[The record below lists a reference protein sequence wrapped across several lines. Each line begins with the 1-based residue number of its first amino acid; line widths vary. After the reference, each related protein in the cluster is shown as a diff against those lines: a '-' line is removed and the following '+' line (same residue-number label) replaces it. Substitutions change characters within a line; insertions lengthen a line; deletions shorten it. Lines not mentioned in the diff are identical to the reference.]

1 MSEVS
6 PKSASGR
13 TAETKKRNLIIVVA
27 AVPLAALF
35 AILGWALSSTGGTPG
50 GLGVNTSFGE
60 VSIAQDQAQD
70 FVMESLAGETVS
82 LAALRGKVVLLD
94 FWASWCRPCRIEAPA
109 LAQVYREY
117 QGRGVEFVGMAIW
130 DHPTDVASH
139 IQEFDV
145 PYPNGIDGSGK
156 IAIKYG
162 VAGIPEKFFI
172 DAQGRV
178 VRKFLGPINADNLR
192 DNLDRLLAP

>member
-1 MSEVS
+1 MSELS
-6 PKSASGR
+6 PASPSER
-13 TAETKKRNLIIVVA
+13 SAETRKRNLIIVAA

-60 VSIAQDQAQD
+60 VSIAQEQAPD
-70 FVMESLAGETVS
+70 FVAESLSGETVS
-82 LAALRGKVVLLD
+82 LAGLQGKVVVVD
-94 FWASWCRPCRIEAPA
+94 FWASWCLPCRIEAAA

-130 DHPTDVASH
+130 DNLTDVAGH
-139 IQEFDV
+139 VQEFDL
-145 PYPNGIDGSGK
+145 PYPNVFDGNGK
-156 IAIKYG
+156 IAIEYG

-172 DAQGRV
+172 DSQGRV
-178 VRKFLGPINADNLR
+178 ARKFIGPIDADNLR
-192 DNLDRLLAP
+192 DTLDRLLEP

>member
-1 MSEVS
+1 LGELSPVS
-6 PKSASGR
+6 PSERK
-13 TAETKKRNLIIVVA
+13 AETRKRNLIIVAA

-35 AILGWALSSTGGTPG
+35 AVLGWALSSTGGTPG

-60 VSIAQDQAQD
+60 VSIAEEQAQD
-70 FVMESLAGETVS
+70 FVTATLTGEPVS
-82 LAALRGKVVLLD
+82 LAALEGKVVLLD
-94 FWASWCRPCRIEAPA
+94 FWASWCQPCRVEAPE

-117 QGRGVEFVGMAIW
+117 QGRGVEFVGIAIW
-130 DHPTDVASH
+130 DHPTNVAGH
-139 IQEFDV
+139 IQEFDL
-145 PYPNGIDGSGK
+145 PYPNVLDGNGK
-156 IAIKYG
+156 IGISYG

-178 VRKFLGPINADNLR
+178 VRKFLGPIDADNLR